1 MTKQEYLSALREKMR
16 GYPAD
21 FQNEICEAFEGHFA
35 EGLENGQSE
44 DEIID
49 SLGTVDDVMENIRMM
64 NLGYEASE
72 QRQENLRSSLDS
84 LSSSLHDTIRSVSS
98 IVTDSVNIA
107 VKNLESYTSE
117 EKPGES
123 DGRLDVTPGTVL
135 KIKGTRKGALDVF
148 LDTGSS
154 LSYRFKP
161 TRSLFSSSV
170 ANLQVSQSEGSVL
183 FEADD
188 NAHLWL
194 EIPEEVE
201 EIRISLLS
209 GDVEARNLT
218 LKSLQGKTISG
229 DWEFDDCRIRLLS
242 VDTKSGDIDLD
253 ETECADI
260 ELVTY
265 NGDVSLCKTSGNLEA
280 KTASGDID
288 VDRHRADRLRLES
301 MSGDLDVY
309 AVCPQTELVTVSGEI
324 ELNCDG
330 RIENI
335 SCTATSGDISARI
348 TDTDYT
354 AVLRTVSGDVSNETD
369 LPETKRSSREY
380 VIGDGLAS
388 VFLRST
394 SGDITIES

>member
-170 ANLQVSQSEGSVL
+170 ANLQVSQSEGTVL

-209 GDVEARNLT
+209 GDVESDAQITAGENH
-218 LKSLQGKTISG
+218 
-229 DWEFDDCRIRLLS
+229 IR
-242 VDTKSGDIDLD
+242 
-253 ETECADI
+253 
-260 ELVTY
+260 
-265 NGDVSLCKTSGNLEA
+265 
-280 KTASGDID
+280 
-288 VDRHRADRLRLES
+288 RLGIR
-301 MSGDLDVY
+301 
-309 AVCPQTELVTVSGEI
+309 
-324 ELNCDG
+324 
-330 RIENI
+330 
-335 SCTATSGDISARI
+335 
-348 TDTDYT
+348 
-354 AVLRTVSGDVSNETD
+354 
-369 LPETKRSSREY
+369 
-380 VIGDGLAS
+380 
-388 VFLRST
+388 
-394 SGDITIES
+394 

>member
-1 MTKQEYLSALREKMR
+1 
-16 GYPAD
+16 
-21 FQNEICEAFEGHFA
+21 
-35 EGLENGQSE
+35 
-44 DEIID
+44 
-49 SLGTVDDVMENIRMM
+49 
-64 NLGYEASE
+64 
-72 QRQENLRSSLDS
+72 
-84 LSSSLHDTIRSVSS
+84 
-98 IVTDSVNIA
+98 
-107 VKNLESYTSE
+107 
-117 EKPGES
+117 
-123 DGRLDVTPGTVL
+123 
-135 KIKGTRKGALDVF
+135 
-148 LDTGSS
+148 
-154 LSYRFKP
+154 
-161 TRSLFSSSV
+161 
-170 ANLQVSQSEGSVL
+170 
-183 FEADD
+183 
-188 NAHLWL
+188 
-194 EIPEEVE
+194 
-201 EIRISLLS
+201 
-209 GDVEARNLT
+209 VEARNLT

-265 NGDVSLCKTSGNLEA
+265 SGDLSLCKTSGTLEA

-388 VFLRST
+388 VFLKST